1 MNVEKITELFTL
13 DLHELGEMADSI
25 NRANGNYATFVINKH
40 INYTNVCVSKCPIC
54 AFYAKND
61 DEGYLMGVEEVVD
74 AAREAVKNGATEL
87 HIVGSHNPAVSLEYF
102 EEIFSRI
109 KEEMDVTIKAL
120 TATEIHFLAEKEEL
134 KVKEVLRRLRD
145 AGLDAMP
152 GGGAEILKD
161 EIRAK
166 ICPDKAKSQEWL
178 EVMRTAHKLGIKSN
192 ATMLFGHIESYEDRA
207 EHLYQLYRL
216 QKETGGFMAFIP
228 LVFHPANTKFS
239 WLRKASPV
247 DILKTIA
254 VSRIVLKNFRSIRA
268 YWVMLGEK
276 LTQIALNYGAN
287 DVDGTLMGEN
297 ISHAAGAKTPKELT
311 VERLVKLIKG
321 AGKIPAQRDTFNNI
335 LRVFE

>member
-1 MNVEKITELFTL
+1 MHIEEITELFTL

-40 INYTNVCVSKCPIC
+40 INYTNVCISRCPIC

-61 DEGYLMGVEEVVD
+61 TEAYLMSVEEVVD
-74 AAREAVKNGATEL
+74 AAREAWRNGATEL
-87 HIVGSHNPAVSLEYF
+87 HIVGSHNPTISLEYF
-102 EEIFSRI
+102 EKIFSRI
-109 KEEMDVTIKAL
+109 KEEMDITIKAL

-134 KVKEVLRRLRD
+134 KVKEVLKRLKD

-161 EIRAK
+161 EIRDK

-192 ATMLFGHIESYEDRA
+192 ATMLFGHIESYRDRA
-207 EHLYQLYRL
+207 EHLYQLYKL

-228 LVFHPANTKFS
+228 LVFHPDNTKFS
-239 WLRKASPV
+239 MLKKTSPA

-254 VSRIVLKNFRSIRA
+254 VSRIVLENFKSIRA

-311 VERLVKLIKG
+311 VERLIKLIKG
-321 AGKIPAQRDTFNNI
+321 AEKIPAQRDTFNNI